1 MIEYKIGCL
10 LRQLNTFLIQYGTE
24 SDITP
29 SQGVLLNILLNE
41 DGKRTCS
48 SDICAGSGLSRASVS
63 EMLKNLRNKGY
74 LEMKPVPEDE
84 RKKEIILTEK
94 AYAIREDVQQE
105 LEKQGKCM
113 CRGISGKEL
122 VFLEDILER
131 MVCNLR
137 ECQESGK
144 KKKDEELKNK
154 REMR

>member
-24 SDITP
+24 GDITP
-29 SQGVLLNILLNE
+29 SQGALLNILLNE
-41 DGKRTCS
+41 DGERTCS

-113 CRGISGKEL
+113 CRGISEQEL
-122 VFLEDILER
+122 EQLEDILQR
-131 MVCNLR
+131 MICNFR
-137 ECQESGK
+137 SCQEDK
-144 KKKDEELKNK
+144 TEK
-154 REMR
+154 RRKQ